1 MFYADLAD
9 TVVPFSRLQ
18 NQRRPRDRHLLPLA
32 CAIPWSHI
40 ATSPTDP
47 FWAHPSFS
55 RRMCARA
62 VHACSLRIAIALAP
76 LFATTDGQDQSEFVY
91 GRVPA
96 PSRQPHAIKAC
107 SLRSDRLSTASL
119 REQAGGTRFSQKLE
133 PRGSIGG
140 AAGSNTARSALIW
153 CWHGKGY
160 FGGAP
165 RRKRVRRG
173 CDSFEHLLAKMT
185 IQHMFQL
192 LDFTYQCQVCLVQ
205 KHQLSMTRRAGQFFR
220 ED

>member
-1 MFYADLAD
+1 MFKGERLSLLSRRCTRSSVFLSLCGHQTEGTLSGSHCTSTTTNTLTPRCSWQTATRISAGKGSDIWGLSVVGGQVMFYADLAD

-76 LFATTDGQDQSEFVY
+76 SFATTDGQDQSEFVY

-107 SLRSDRLSTASL
+107 SL
-119 REQAGGTRFSQKLE
+119 F
-133 PRGSIGG
+133 
-140 AAGSNTARSALIW
+140 
-153 CWHGKGY
+153 
-160 FGGAP
+160 
-165 RRKRVRRG
+165 V
-173 CDSFEHLLAKMT
+173 
-185 IQHMFQL
+185 
-192 LDFTYQCQVCLVQ
+192 
-205 KHQLSMTRRAGQFFR
+205 
-220 ED
+220 